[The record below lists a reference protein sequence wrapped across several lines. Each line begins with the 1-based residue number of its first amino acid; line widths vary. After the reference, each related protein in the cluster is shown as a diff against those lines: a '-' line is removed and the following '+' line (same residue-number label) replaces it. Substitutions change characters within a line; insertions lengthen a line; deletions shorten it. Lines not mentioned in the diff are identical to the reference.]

1 MVPVGATDIRC
12 PVPSAAHNRV
22 HACRNTSNCVIPM
35 GASHSTKSVTKKF
48 SDSGGLECDRL

>member
-48 SDSGGLECDRL
+48 SDSGGLE